1 MASIIFVE
9 DDCLGPCVEIVS
21 LITTSLVGNRYPVSI
36 RFILGIDPGAVV
48 DFSASI
54 VLVDSSEVTLA
65 TVEACVAKI

>member
-9 DDCLGPCVEIVS
+9 DDCLGLCVEIVS
-21 LITTSLVGNRYPVSI
+21 LITTSLVGNRPP
-36 RFILGIDPGAVV
+36 RFILGIDPEAVV